1 MKDEL
6 TKWFD
11 SHHITGY
18 TFRTDTVFIK
28 GFGKAYLF
36 DVDAAGGVFRKNKKS
51 GKTELNLPEQPDWLI
66 NDEIFYVFFR
76 LGDRFY
82 MQDLRKEKLDF
93 QIIRWIGLSPE
104 TEIKCDFYPLG
115 IHTGYELLNGSG
127 LLSQWADKAKWYG
140 YKGIGICDR
149 NTFAGSFDL
158 QNEATA
164 RKLSYVFGYSLT
176 IEYGEYKIDAKVY
189 ASTQKGFRNLLRI
202 QKAINVDR
210 EDGLIN
216 YIELLKYACGNCL
229 VFSKFSGQWLVDN
242 KDNLSDFIEAFD
254 GFVYYQVDMTEYRAE
269 RLDSQVLLSMKAYF
283 DTYYRGVGSYLN
295 DIRPVL
301 IEDAFYVDEDDY
313 KNKIILNKV
322 DMGAAHNQ
330 SYRQFMKTLDELY
343 DEFDALFSDKYGDDL
358 FYEMCDNTVEIA
370 EMSECGYDL
379 TQNYAPKYEMTE
391 GEAKKYGNVQN
402 MFDSLIEDGFE
413 RLVPKDREKEY
424 RERLEYEKYVIKST
438 DNVDYYLITLDEIKY
453 AKDNGILVG
462 IGRGSAGGCLI
473 SWLLGITLIDPIR
486 WGLIFE
492 RFLLPERGGLE
503 ARDATKI
510 CDDVES
516 NEYYEIALENGKK
529 YKFDRDSEF
538 MVVRDGKEIVC
549 YADELED
556 GDDIIF
562 DRYDELWTLNDKSYG
577 R

>member
-1 MKDEL
+1 MKEEL

-66 NDEIFYVFFR
+66 NDDIIYVFFR

-115 IHTGYELLNGSG
+115 IHSGYELLNGSG

-158 QNEATA
+158 QNETTA

-176 IEYGEYKIDAKVY
+176 IEYGEDKIDAKVY

-216 YIELLKYACGNCL
+216 YIELLKYADGNCL

-254 GFVYYQVDMTEYRAE
+254 GFVYYQVDMTEYRAD

-283 DTYYRGVGSYLN
+283 DTYYRGVGNYLN

-379 TQNYAPKYEMTE
+379 TQNYMPEYMMTDE
-391 GEAKKYGNVQN
+391 EKRLYKNN
-402 MFDSLIEDGFE
+402 HDMFIKLCEKGFME
-413 RLVPKDREKEY
+413 KVPAGKEELY
-424 RERLEYEKYVIKST
+424 RERMEYEINILEET
-438 DNVDYYLITLDEIKY
+438 DNVDYCLIQYDTVNWAER
-453 AKDNGILVG
+453 NGILVG
-462 IGRGSAGGCLI
+462 VGRGSAGGSLCLF
-473 SWLLGITLIDPIR
+473 LLGITKIDPIKY
-486 WGLIFE
+486 GLIFE
-492 RFLLPERGGLE
+492 RFLIPERAGLE
-503 ARDATKI
+503 PDDVTII

-516 NEYYEIALENGKK
+516 DDYYQIKLENGRV
-529 YKFDRDSEF
+529 YEFDRDSQFRVLRNGEY
-538 MVVRDGKEIVC
+538 VVC
-549 YADELED
+549 YADELQA
-556 GDDIIF
+556 GDDIQFDNRDLIF
-562 DRYDELWTLNDKSYG
+562 TLNEV
-577 R
+577 